1 MIKIE
6 KIGYKQNNPKAKSD
20 YIRDVKITEII
31 RERYRIEKN
40 REIKVGIR
48 ERIKQLLNLDFPHEE
63 ILKIIKDEYNLR

>member
-31 RERYRIEKN
+31 SETYNRERNKEL
-40 REIKVGIR
+40 KVGIR
-48 ERIKQLLNLDFPHEE
+48 ERIKQLLNLEFPHEE